1 LKSSADNTVTHKRA
15 WYASFVPR
23 SVVARTSFSI
33 LLLAVIMGML
43 FSAIASWRVRAAEQD
58 RLVARVHELLAT
70 VENTVSIACFLND
83 ATLAKEIASGLMKN
97 RIVAGVT
104 VMAGATILYG
114 NAPGTFGPGRGG
126 EHDNVSKP
134 IYSPFAPDVE
144 VGRIILQVSHAEIEA
159 QATANARYT
168 VWILSLQMSIVA
180 AAVALLVYLLVTRP
194 IKGISD
200 ELHMLEIRS
209 GMRLKL
215 PSGRRKDEIGQLVI
229 DVNVLMARLTD
240 ALDAER
246 DLRRAQEISERRL
259 QLVVDKADTGILVL
273 DEQGAVQS
281 CNPAFVRIL
290 GPAAQPG
297 ARLSDL
303 LAPHGPAVASL
314 IVDSYSTGAP
324 RDIDLELAANDA
336 RGAIWVEL
344 SVNPLGGTLM
354 QALVNDITE
363 RKGAESAAQE
373 LASRDTLTGLLNR
386 RGFDAAL
393 AQFLAPSRRE
403 IRAALLLI
411 DLDRFKA
418 VNDTYGH
425 EAGDRVLREVARVF
439 DRTVRRSDTVGRL
452 GGDEF
457 AVLLHGVD
465 NSEKAQ
471 EIARTIIAGISQ
483 PVDIGAGLKSQI
495 GASIGIAFAGS
506 APESPASL
514 LRRADGAMYVAK
526 QAGRGHACVAAPPA
540 SSNPPTECEVES
552 ESDAA

>member
-1 LKSSADNTVTHKRA
+1 M
-15 WYASFVPR
+15 PR

-83 ATLAKEIASGLMKN
+83 ATLAKEIAGGLLKN

-104 VMAGATILYG
+104 VTAGTTILY
-114 NAPGTFGPGRGG
+114 ASAASPFVAGRSG
-126 EHDNVSKP
+126 EHDDVSNP
-134 IYSPFAPDVE
+134 IYSPFAPNVE
-144 VGRIILQVSHAEIEA
+144 VGRISLRISHAEIEA
-159 QATANARYT
+159 QAAANARYT
-168 VWILSLQMSIVA
+168 VGVLSLQMSIVA

-200 ELHMLEIRS
+200 ELHRLEIRS
-209 GMRLKL
+209 GMRLTL
-215 PSGRRKDEIGQLVI
+215 PSGRRKDEIGQLVV

-297 ARLSDL
+297 ARLSEL
-303 LAPHGPAVASL
+303 LAPHGPAVATL
-314 IVDSYSTGAP
+314 IVESYASGEP
-324 RDIDLELAANDA
+324 RDVDLELESSSG
-336 RGAIWVEL
+336 RGTIWVEL
-344 SVNPLGGTLM
+344 SVNPLGGELM

-363 RKGAESAAQE
+363 RKRAESAAHE

-403 IRAALLLI
+403 VRAALLLI

-439 DRTVRRSDTVGRL
+439 ERTVRRSDTVGRL

-457 AVLLHGVD
+457 ALLLHGVD
-465 NSEKAQ
+465 CAEKAQ
-471 EIARTIIAGISQ
+471 EIASTIIAGISQ
-483 PVDIGAGLKSQI
+483 PIDIGAGLKSHI
-495 GASIGIAFAGS
+495 GASIGIAFAGP
-506 APESPASL
+506 APESPESL
-514 LRRADGAMYVAK
+514 LRRADGAMYAAK

-540 SSNPPTECEVES
+540 PSNPPTASEDES